1 MLALRGQRDQIIN
14 TVDIVR
20 DMGTD
25 LVRADKL
32 TSDLA
37 RKKFINIVILYLIII
52 LLFFTDCMVL
62 YLKLFN

>member
-1 MLALRGQRDQIIN
+1 MLALRGQRDQILN

-25 LVRADKL
+25 IVRADKL

>member
-1 MLALRGQRDQIIN
+1 MLALRGQRDQILN

-62 YLKLFN
+62 YLKHFN